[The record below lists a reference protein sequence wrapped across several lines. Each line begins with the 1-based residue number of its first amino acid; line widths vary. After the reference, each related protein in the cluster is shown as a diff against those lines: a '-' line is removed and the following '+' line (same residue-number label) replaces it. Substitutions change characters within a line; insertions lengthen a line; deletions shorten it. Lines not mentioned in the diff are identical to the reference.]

1 LATST
6 FVLTSVVPS
15 ILLSL
20 PGGVLGDA
28 LPNKFTLSWTLSIRT
43 AIAWAFFEYNPGL
56 AAVLALTTLN
66 WAVYQFY
73 TPGENAA
80 VPAVVPS
87 SKFAQATAA
96 LHAVSLLAQL
106 FGAGLLAPLALKV
119 LGERGLFAIVL
130 LFLLAALSLFISIP
144 RLSVVNP
151 GHSARVNWV
160 RALPVGLRTV
170 VGNDLLLRATV
181 LRVVLDT
188 SFMML
193 VVAAPL
199 LVTQV
204 LGIAPENTVYIVAP
218 GALGVAAGLV
228 IAPILVRVATLNV
241 TLWIG
246 FTLVVFTVF
255 LLASIPEV
263 ARLLDEEMWL
273 PLRQLQ
279 QTFGVKREIASTMLV
294 LPLGGIGVSLVQ
306 VASRAAVYE
315 VAPLQ
320 TVAQVFAT
328 QSAIGSVAA
337 FLPTILAGAL
347 LDMLNVRTVIGAI
360 GVFMLLASPA
370 AAFAPSITKRKGQG
384 TGPH

>member
-1 LATST
+1 
-6 FVLTSVVPS
+6 
-15 ILLSL
+15 
-20 PGGVLGDA
+20 
-28 LPNKFTLSWTLSIRT
+28 
-43 AIAWAFFEYNPGL
+43 
-56 AAVLALTTLN
+56 
-66 WAVYQFY
+66 
-73 TPGENAA
+73 
-80 VPAVVPS
+80 
-87 SKFAQATAA
+87 
-96 LHAVSLLAQL
+96 
-106 FGAGLLAPLALKV
+106 
-119 LGERGLFAIVL
+119 
-130 LFLLAALSLFISIP
+130 
-144 RLSVVNP
+144 
-151 GHSARVNWV
+151 
-160 RALPVGLRTV
+160 
-170 VGNDLLLRATV
+170 
-181 LRVVLDT
+181 
-188 SFMML
+188 MML

-347 LDMLNVRTVIGAI
+347 L
-360 GVFMLLASPA
+360 
-370 AAFAPSITKRKGQG
+370 
-384 TGPH
+384 